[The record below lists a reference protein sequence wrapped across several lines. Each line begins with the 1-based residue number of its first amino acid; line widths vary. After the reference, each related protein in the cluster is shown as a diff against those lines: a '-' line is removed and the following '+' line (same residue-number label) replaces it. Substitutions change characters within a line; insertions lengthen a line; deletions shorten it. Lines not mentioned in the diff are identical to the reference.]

1 MAEKKLIFVLNCS
14 QDYIKHTGEDEE
26 LYAAERSILFESIS
40 NTYIPLIKMLDTFCK
55 EQLPVKIGLVL
66 NPVLCTL
73 LEDTVIQEQYLEWL
87 DKKIEFGKQEIARC
101 SNIQKLSDAARRCL
115 EKAEA
120 DKACFTENKCRL
132 VKKFAE
138 LSKKGYIELIATC
151 GTDIFLPYYNDLTEI
166 INAQVEAGI
175 FAFRS
180 FFGSVP
186 DGFWLPE
193 LGYYNGV
200 EKVLRAYGMNYTILD
215 GRSFLFSEIEPK
227 KGLFG
232 PARFSNALVAF
243 CNDPETDRQI
253 YGEDGYSEN
262 EVYLDTNRDVGFTLK
277 AEALEAFVKS
287 GSSRYAVGYK
297 YWNKACADEE
307 NLGNPDDCENV
318 YDFNEAKNQVKADA
332 ENFVQSK
339 LLKLQKASEIL
350 SDSDDVSMVITLN
363 ANTLEK
369 IWAEGILWLEEVLRK
384 TIEADVSLSVPG
396 NMLEDPFKLQRI
408 TPCYAAASGV
418 GYGENLLS
426 SKNSWMMRYVRK
438 ASERMVDLSDR
449 FPTDTGLKA
458 RLLNLGAKELM
469 FAQSSGWAKMIHEG
483 NCPEYAEMRFKQSIN
498 DFTAVFDALGSNTV
512 STEWLTSL
520 ENQHQVFP
528 WMNYRIFSQK
538 R

>member
-26 LYAAERSILFESIS
+26 KYAAERSILFESIS
-40 NTYIPLIKMLDTFCK
+40 NTYIPLVRMLEAFCR
-55 EQLPVKIGLVL
+55 EELSVKIGLVL

-87 DKKIEFGKQEIARC
+87 DKKIDFGKEEIKRC
-101 SNIQKLSDAARRCL
+101 SFSEKLSEQAKRCL
-115 EKAEA
+115 EKSEN
-120 DKACFTENKCRL
+120 DKALFLEYKCRL
-132 VKKFAE
+132 VKKFSE
-138 LSKKGYIELIATC
+138 LSKKGYLELIATC
-151 GTDIFLPYYNDLTEI
+151 GTDIFLPYYNDMPEI

-180 FFGSVP
+180 FFGNVP

-200 EKVLRAYGMNYTILD
+200 EKILRAYGINYTILD
-215 GRSFLFSEIEPK
+215 SRSFLFSEIEPK

-232 PARFSNALVAF
+232 PARFANALVAF

-253 YGEDGYSEN
+253 YGDDGYSKNEN
-262 EVYLDTNRDVGFTLK
+262 YLETERDIGFTLK
-277 AEALEAFVKS
+277 SETLESFVKA
-287 GSSRYAVGYK
+287 GNSRYAIGYK
-297 YWNKACADEE
+297 YWNKASADEE
-307 NLGNPDDCENV
+307 NLASPDDCENI
-318 YDFNEAKNQVKADA
+318 YDVSLALDQVKKDA
-332 ENFVQSK
+332 EDFVESK
-339 LLKLQKASEIL
+339 FYKLSKAEEIL
-350 SDSDDVSMVITLN
+350 SDSDEVSMLITIN
-363 ANTLEK
+363 ANLLEK
-369 IWAEGILWLEEVLRK
+369 YWSEGILWLEEVIRL
-384 TIEADVSLSVPG
+384 SLKKGIVLGTP
-396 NMLEDPFKLQRI
+396 NDKIEDPFKLQRI
-408 TPCYAAASGV
+408 SPCYAASSGV

-426 SKNSWMMRYVRK
+426 SKNNWMMRYVRK
-438 ASERMVDLSDR
+438 ASERMVDLSER

-498 DFTAVFDALGSNTV
+498 DFTSVFDALGSNTV

-520 ENQHQVFP
+520 ETQHQIFP